1 MSHKCFPSFQEFSSF
16 QEGARRFEKAMRG
29 IPDRVPMCAQMH
41 EFAKQVSFL
50 FLPLAIVL
58 LLGFPALAPDVF
70 RNLQDTPE
78 TSFWKYLEA
87 IHSRLS
93 VIFVRYWVNR
103 IDFLSR

>member
-58 LLGFPALAPDVF
+58 LSANVIANNYVCLFGII
-70 RNLQDTPE
+70 
-78 TSFWKYLEA
+78 WKKK
-87 IHSRLS
+87 IGRK
-93 VIFVRYWVNR
+93 
-103 IDFLSR
+103 